1 MSTCQACGGVIGRDC
16 FNPQECMDITRD
28 MADRYSVAEF
38 EKDGLRG
45 EISNLRDR
53 IEGMNE
59 LFADIRKTVGGN
71 SDGGVNHA
79 GAERP
84 FNYTLPWLPHSLM
97 LRIDA
102 AMNQEHRG

>member
-28 MADRYSVAEF
+28 MADRYSAAER
-38 EKDGLRG
+38 DSHSLRG
-45 EISNLRDR
+45 ELQHLRDR

-59 LFADIRKTVGGN
+59 LFSDIRKAVGGN
-71 SDGGVNHA
+71 SGGVNRA

>member
-1 MSTCQACGGVIGRDC
+1 MTTCQACGGVIGRDC
-16 FNPQECMDITRD
+16 FNPQECMEITRD
-28 MADRYSVAEF
+28 MADRYSTAEF
-38 EKDGLRG
+38 LSDGLRG

-59 LFADIRKTVGGN
+59 LFADIRKAVGGN
-71 SDGGVNHA
+71 SNA
-79 GAERP
+79 SETKP
-84 FNYTLPWLPHSLM
+84 YNYTLPWLPHSLM